1 MPGVMHL
8 VTQCG
13 SSSSVYCTLFC
24 ILSALTDL
32 VVMKVMGGKKKDKC
46 ACPLQHWKYL
56 DV

>member
-32 VVMKVMGGKKKDKC
+32 VVMKVMGEKKNINV
-46 ACPLQHWKYL
+46 HVHYSIGNT
-56 DV
+56 